1 MKKNDFDNRLQNDL
15 FPEMPASFESGLKK
29 AMEHEG
35 VRTKKRPT
43 ATGIF
48 AGAVSLLAAAACLLI
63 VMIGVMGGGR
73 SDKSHA
79 AAPGEASD
87 TPPMAQST
95 PGITEAPYTW
105 DWNPKII
112 TLSTGFEFENVEKFQ
127 ALYTG
132 ILSFLKERGESEP
145 DELWLCAIRNRFVKD
160 DTGIR
165 ADEYLSGYYVLA
177 QHSFGG
183 TDGPELY
190 CLTED
195 FDVLWATEGSSR
207 GPNHAVRPAE
217 DSAARYGH
225 FLYGMALTDAHV
237 TRGAL
242 VGTNPKEKTDI
253 EFSMLAWFPNLSE
266 RLTESQHADMARE
279 YFLVTVSDHDWDG
292 AMENPILRFETEEGN
307 MDVNMKTE
315 LPLVAT
321 VLGSQTSLDIEN
333 AETRGVEYWLS
344 QNQPMVLDLTDDKY
358 GPEIVQQY
366 GEAVRRALRT
376 SGESVRSGGIW
387 ICGVD
392 YDGESEDGATPDNA
406 YVLAL
411 NVGDGEPGPELFFYR
426 NGQILWRTNGG
437 DSEQI
442 NVVHHNGNTIVFG
455 ISPAYDGEPLAMT
468 YGKVVLKDGG
478 SDALFP
484 VLALDEIRERIT
496 GGPYYD
502 LARECYLWMDASEHE
517 VKSATIAAQ
526 VNGTTREYTLS
537 RVNVLEPQPVP
548 AMAVESGGVIY
559 PGTVTTLIQ
568 SLNED
573 GVAAEGEP
581 LLAALTNMP
590 FPEVRTVWERPLN
603 LLTVSDAVSVGS
615 VEVFTDDLK
624 SMLYNDADI
633 GVIDELPAG
642 DYILCFH
649 TNVLGP
655 YSVEAGRYTFTN
667 EYTIYKVTL
676 E

>member
-1 MKKNDFDNRLQNDL
+1 
-15 FPEMPASFESGLKK
+15 
-29 AMEHEG
+29 
-35 VRTKKRPT
+35 
-43 ATGIF
+43 
-48 AGAVSLLAAAACLLI
+48 
-63 VMIGVMGGGR
+63 
-73 SDKSHA
+73 
-79 AAPGEASD
+79 
-87 TPPMAQST
+87 MAQST

-145 DELWLCAIRNRFVKD
+145 DELWLCAIKSRYVKE

-165 ADEYLSGYYVLA
+165 ADGYLSGYYVLA

-426 NGQILWRTNGG
+426 NGQILWRTIGA

-484 VLALDEIRERIT
+484 VLALGEIRERIT

-526 VNGTTREYTLS
+526 VNGATREYTIS

-573 GVAAEGEP
+573 GVSAEGEP

-590 FPEVRTVWERPLN
+590 FPEVRTAWERPLN
-603 LLTVSDAVSVGS
+603 LLTASDAVSVGS

-624 SMLYNDADI
+624 SMLYADADI